1 LIPATGRTEFI
12 RYPRLPSPVR
22 GGDVFLPDVAKR
34 RKTAYFAIGLGGLP
48 CNPRDVPPPARA
60 CTRRVVDKPAMKGAV
75 EVKLASVALL
85 TVCLGT
91 GAAPAQTPDASAI
104 AGTYL
109 ENQVCKGDGSD
120 PADKRIKITATAI
133 DSSFGL
139 CTLQDPRRDSNKFT
153 YQVICKDPAG
163 GSLSSDVNFTVIDAT
178 TLDFSDQYE
187 TYRAKLY
194 KCPQ

>member
-1 LIPATGRTEFI
+1 VEAPANE
-12 RYPRLPSPVR
+12 
-22 GGDVFLPDVAKR
+22 
-34 RKTAYFAIGLGGLP
+34 
-48 CNPRDVPPPARA
+48 
-60 CTRRVVDKPAMKGAV
+60 GAV
-75 EVKLASVALL
+75 EVKKASVALL
-85 TVCLGT
+85 ILCFGT
-91 GAAPAQTPDASAI
+91 GASSAQTPDPFTI

-109 ENQVCKGDGSD
+109 ENQACKGDGSD

-139 CTLQDPRRDSNKFT
+139 CTLQDPRRESNKIT

-163 GSLSSDVNFTVIDAT
+163 GSLSSDVNFTVIDAN